1 MILLLLLSLYSSA
14 MAHSWYGNECCNQ
27 RDCRPVPVTD
37 LTENADG
44 SWTYLPRQITF
55 PKHQV
60 KPSQDRNHHVCIGV
74 HSNQPLCVYV
84 LQGM

>member
-1 MILLLLLSLYSSA
+1 MILLVLLALASPA
-14 MAHSWYGNECCNQ
+14 WAHSWYDPACCSD

-37 LTENADG
+37 LRENADG

-55 PKHQV
+55 SRHQIR
-60 KPSQDRNHHVCIGV
+60 PSKDRHHHTCIGI
-74 HSNQPLCVYV
+74 HSGLPLCLYV